1 MPIPFRDHS
10 DVEDLGLV
18 GYLRFV
24 NEDDLKGLR
33 GALFLVNGRGE
44 PADYCFSRVDVPASF
59 LWRAGEARRHAV
71 RALCGALFSACGR
84 EPTLLLA
91 RADEVPPLVFA
102 EDLEVRIPIARVADG
117 PPGAPVQAAV
127 EVSEELDKAL
137 HVFWMG
143 EPPKTESPARRLFDA
158 LIGRGLAVEPFE
170 RAAVGLEEAF
180 ASP

>member
-10 DVEDLGLV
+10 DTEDLGLA

-24 NEDDLKGLR
+24 DEDGGRGLR

-44 PADYCFSRVDVPASF
+44 PADFCFSHVDIPASF

-71 RALCGALFSACGR
+71 RVLCGALFGACTR

-91 RADEVPPLVFA
+91 RVDEVPPLVFA
-102 EDLEVRIPIARVADG
+102 EDLEVHIPIGRVSGATA
-117 PPGAPVQAAV
+117 APVQAAV
-127 EVSEELDKAL
+127 EVSEELGEAL
-137 HVFWMG
+137 HVFWMR
-143 EPPKTESPARRLFDA
+143 EPPGAESKARRLFDA
-158 LIGRGLAVEPFE
+158 LSGRGLAAEPFE

-180 ASP
+180 ESQ